1 MGGMAAKRYYFLRAL
16 PFFLGFGIAIS
27 TSAADLMLQKVP
39 PLTVEQ
45 APNYPQ
51 NLARF
56 DLGAQIESDV
66 AADASSSVPFLSG
79 DPASVYALRTGTTR
93 LLIALAQI
101 ENIDSVAFLNS
112 EAKGT
117 VTIAMSSA
125 KLSPESPQWHDARQE
140 ELSSGLIS
148 ARIGPAEAK
157 YVRLT
162 FNVRSPGRIGS
173 LGIYS
178 AAAVSD
184 FTMPRARK
192 IAAGSSADAMAKASY
207 NLADLHAKARTIFV
221 SSGDDLKLSYNMIDS
236 QAGTAYGFAAND
248 AAPTAIIDLG
258 RSVSVNRISTFS
270 TPSSATVTF
279 YLLGA
284 LPGNNTENPGSSL
297 RIDPQTLAAFR
308 TVGTGNDDGSGRVAV
323 DFEETTA
330 RYVMLVW
337 RPPTRNANFSVAEV
351 AVFGP
356 ASNARLL
363 ASNTIGNNP
372 SDTSDGKTVRDSK
385 DAKDSARI
393 SARRFRGKD
402 PRKSRLPAKVRRLNC
417 LDLHHLSLSQ
427 ELCQQAR
434 NGLWTRTLLCEPQL
448 RRRTAPSSRD

>member
-1 MGGMAAKRYYFLRAL
+1 MGGIVAKRHYFLRAL
-16 PFFLGFGIAIS
+16 PFFFGFGIAVS
-27 TSAADLMLQKVP
+27 TSHADLVLQKVP

-51 NLARF
+51 NLARL
-56 DLGAQIESDV
+56 DLGAQIESDLP
-66 AADASSSVPFLSG
+66 ADASSSLPFLSG
-79 DPASVYALRTGTTR
+79 DPASVYSLGTGTTR
-93 LLIALAQI
+93 LLISLAKI

-117 VTIAMSSA
+117 VTIATSSA
-125 KLSPESPQWHDARQE
+125 KLSPESPQWHDAGQE
-140 ELSSGLIS
+140 ELYSGLIS

-192 IAAGSSADAMAKASY
+192 IAAGSSADAMAKANY
-207 NLADLHAKARTIFV
+207 NL
-221 SSGDDLKLSYNMIDS
+221 
-236 QAGTAYGFAAND
+236 

-258 RSVSVNRISTFS
+258 RSVSVKRISTFS
-270 TPSSATVTF
+270 TPSSVAVTF

-284 LPGNNTENPGSSL
+284 LPGNNTGNPESSL

-323 DFEETTA
+323 DFEETTG

-337 RPPTRNANFSVAEV
+337 TPSTRNANFSVAEV
-351 AVFGP
+351 AIFGP
-356 ASNARLL
+356 ASNTRLL
-363 ASNTIGNNP
+363 AANTIGNNP

-385 DAKDSARI
+385 DAKDFS
-393 SARRFRGKD
+393 KD
-402 PRKSRLPAKVRRLNC
+402 FSKEIPGEGPAEEQAPGEGPAPELSRPPPFVFIPRVVPTSP
-417 LDLHHLSLSQ
+417 
-427 ELCQQAR
+427 
-434 NGLWTRTLLCEPQL
+434 
-448 RRRTAPSSRD
+448 